1 MKIKEVNIKELK
13 GFKDFKLSFEKEDK
27 VLDLVVLVGSNGTGK
42 TTLLE
47 AIKDFFE
54 NKYVNYS
61 EPEKS
66 NVDLKILL
74 NNSEKNS
81 KAIAENKNNGYE
93 RHLWEFFNVLSNYKY
108 YQNNHLGIYEN
119 LLAKNL
125 ENLPKIIYLP
135 TRTNFNNV
143 NTRSN
148 TLPKR
153 NAFINIVD
161 SNVFDD
167 IPSYIAT
174 RKNYLANT
182 NDNMTMKEINENLSN
197 EINNIFKILDL
208 DVRFIG
214 LSKDETSTPIFTN
227 SSGIEFDIN
236 ALSSGEKQ
244 LFLRTL
250 SIKMLEPEDSII
262 LIDEPEISLHPKWQQ
277 RIIEVYKKIGKN
289 NQIIIATH
297 SPHILGSV
305 DKESVFLLSKDER
318 GNIISK
324 TGDELYDTYGQ
335 PTDRILQDIMGL
347 TSVRTPKIEEELNS
361 LRLLIDEDK
370 YETDEF
376 KEKFQR
382 LSKILGET
390 DNDLFLIDMDVKLKQ
405 KVKANA

>member
-1 MKIKEVNIKELK
+1 MKIKEINIKELK
-13 GFKDFKLSFEKEDK
+13 GFKDFKLSFEKEAEI
-27 VLDLVVLVGSNGTGK
+27 LDLIVLVGANGTGK

-54 NKYVNYS
+54 NKYINYNNLK
-61 EPEKS
+61 KS

-81 KAIAENKNNGYE
+81 KAIAENKSNGYE
-93 RHLWEFFNVLSNYKY
+93 RHLWEFFRALSSYKY
-108 YQNNHLGIYEN
+108 YQNNHLGTYEN
-119 LLAKNL
+119 LVAKNL

-143 NTRSN
+143 NTKSH

-153 NAFINIVD
+153 NDFINIVD
-161 SNVFDD
+161 TNVFND

-208 DVRFIG
+208 DVKFIG
-214 LSKDETSTPIFTN
+214 LSKDETSTPMFTN
-227 SSGIEFDIN
+227 LSGMEFDIN

-250 SIKMLEPEDSII
+250 SIKMLEPVNSII

-277 RIIEVYKKIGKN
+277 RIVEVYKKIGKN

-305 DKESVFLLSKDER
+305 DKDSIFLLTKDEK
-318 GNIISK
+318 GYIIAK
-324 TGDELYDTYGQ
+324 TGEEIYSSYGQ
-335 PTDRILQDIMGL
+335 PTDRILKDIMGL
-347 TSVRTPKIEEELNS
+347 SSTRTPKIEEELNQ
-361 LRLLIDEDK
+361 LRELVNENK
-370 YETDEF
+370 HNTDEF
-376 KEKFQR
+376 KEKFKK

-390 DNDLFLIDMDVKLKQ
+390 DNDLFLIDMDIKLKQ
-405 KVKANA
+405 RVNSND

>member
-1 MKIKEVNIKELK
+1 MKIKEINIKELK
-13 GFKDFKLSFEKEDK
+13 GFKDFKLSFEKENK
-27 VLDLVVLVGSNGTGK
+27 ILDLIVLVGANGTGK

-47 AIKDFFE
+47 VIKDFFE
-54 NKYVNYS
+54 NKFTQNLNVDCDMYFNDTEKKAINNSVVNSWNAFEVLANFKNEKKDSFNYS
-61 EPEKS
+61 
-66 NVDLKILL
+66 LI
-74 NNSEKNS
+74 NS
-81 KAIAENKNNGYE
+81 
-93 RHLWEFFNVLSNYKY
+93 
-108 YQNNHLGIYEN
+108 
-119 LLAKNL
+119 L
-125 ENLPKIIYLP
+125 EVLPKIIYLP
-135 TRTNFNNV
+135 TRTNFENV
-143 NTRSN
+143 QTRTN
-148 TLPKR
+148 TLLKEY
-153 NAFINIVD
+153 NFINIVD
-161 SNVFDD
+161 TNEFRD

-174 RKNYLANT
+174 RINYLANT
-182 NDNMTMKEINENLSN
+182 NENMTMKEIKENFRN
-197 EINNIFKILDL
+197 EINSIFEILDL
-208 DVRFIG
+208 NVKFIG
-214 LSKDETSTPIFTN
+214 LSKDEKGTPIFTN
-227 SSGIEFDIN
+227 SSGAEFDIN

-277 RIIEVYKKIGKN
+277 RIIEIYKKIGKN

>member
-1 MKIKEVNIKELK
+1 MKIKEINIKELK

-47 AIKDFFE
+47 AIKDFFG

-61 EPEKS
+61 NLEKS
-66 NVDLKILL
+66 NVNLKIAL
-74 NNSEKNS
+74 NKTEKKG
-81 KAIAENKNNGYE
+81 KAIADNKSGGYE
-93 RHLWEFFNVLSNYKY
+93 RHLWEFFVALRESKY
-108 YQNNHLGIYEN
+108 HQNNNSGTYVN
-119 LLAKNL
+119 LVANNL

-135 TRTNFNNV
+135 TRTNFNNI
-143 NTRSN
+143 NTRST

-153 NAFINIVD
+153 NDFINIVD

-214 LSKDETSTPIFTN
+214 LSKDEISTPMFTN
-227 SSGIEFDIN
+227 LSGMEFDIN

-277 RIIEVYKKIGKN
+277 RIIEIYKKIGKN

>member
-13 GFKDFKLSFEKEDK
+13 GFKDFKLSFEKK
-27 VLDLVVLVGSNGTGK
+27 GNILDLVVLVGSNGTGK

-54 NKYVNYS
+54 NKNINLN

-81 KAIAENKNNGYE
+81 KAIAENKSDGYE

-108 YQNNHLGIYEN
+108 YQNNNSGTYEN
-119 LLAKNL
+119 ILANNL

-153 NAFINIVD
+153 NDFINIVD

-289 NQIIIATH
+289 
-297 SPHILGSV
+297 
-305 DKESVFLLSKDER
+305 
-318 GNIISK
+318 
-324 TGDELYDTYGQ
+324 
-335 PTDRILQDIMGL
+335 
-347 TSVRTPKIEEELNS
+347 KI
-361 LRLLIDEDK
+361 
-370 YETDEF
+370 T
-376 KEKFQR
+376 
-382 LSKILGET
+382 KIK
-390 DNDLFLIDMDVKLKQ
+390 I
-405 KVKANA
+405 

>member
-54 NKYVNYS
+54 NKHINYTNL
-61 EPEKS
+61 EKS
-66 NVDLKILL
+66 NVALKIWF
-74 NNSEKNS
+74 NNSEKKCMTN
-81 KAIAENKNNGYE
+81 AEKESGYGPRTLENFFSVLINHEFYKNNVIGT
-93 RHLWEFFNVLSNYKY
+93 
-108 YQNNHLGIYEN
+108 YEN
-119 LLAKNL
+119 LVAKNL

-135 TRTNFNNV
+135 TRTNFNNI

-153 NAFINIVD
+153 NNFINIVD

-174 RKNYLANT
+174 KVNYIANT
-182 NDNMTMKEINENLSN
+182 NENLTMKEVKEKASN
-197 EINNIFKILDL
+197 EINEIFEILDL
-208 DVRFIG
+208 DVKFIG

-277 RIIEVYKKIGKN
+277 RIVEVYKKIGKN